1 VNPGCAGRG
10 VTCSRA
16 AARSR
21 RADGERGQISLL
33 ILGFTAI
40 ALMLVVGGVDA
51 TAVQLARTRLLDA
64 ADGAALDAA
73 DALDEAGAYGH
84 GLDEAVRLTDA
95 TVQQAAAGYL
105 AAQPRPSGVASWGLA
120 SGTGAADGRTAVV
133 RLQGRATI
141 PMLAS
146 VVRVFGGSVTITV
159 ESRARAGLQ

>member
-1 VNPGCAGRG
+1 MNPGCAGRC
-10 VTCSRA
+10 VIWSRA

-33 ILGFTAI
+33 ILGFTAV

-51 TAVQLARTRLLDA
+51 TAVQLARTRMLDA

-73 DALDEAGAYGH
+73 DALDEAGAYGQ

-105 AAQPRPSGVASWGLA
+105 AAQPRPSGVSSWGWPA
-120 SGTGAADGRTAVV
+120 APARPTGGPPWCAC
-133 RLQGRATI
+133 
-141 PMLAS
+141 
-146 VVRVFGGSVTITV
+146 
-159 ESRARAGLQ
+159 RAGPRSRCWPRSSRCSAGR

>member
-1 VNPGCAGRG
+1 MTPGCAGRC
-10 VTCSRA
+10 VTWSR

-21 RADGERGQISLL
+21 RADRERGQISLL
-33 ILGFTAI
+33 ILGFTAV

-51 TAVQLARTRLLDA
+51 TAVQLARTRMLDA

-73 DALDEAGAYGH
+73 DA
-84 GLDEAVRLTDA
+84 LDEAVRLTDA

-105 AAQPRPSGVASWGLA
+105 AAQPRPSGVSSWGLA
-120 SGTGAADGRTAVV
+120 SGTGAADGQTAVV

-146 VVRVFGGSVTITV
+146 VVQVFGGSVTITV